1 MSHIKTKW
9 PWEIAT
15 LLLILLTMNCLIV
28 EGGGFKTGFT
38 SGVLDAFQVANYRFF
53 DMYIAV
59 SGGSITASY
68 FLSQQ
73 YRECIKALKLIAKDE
88 QFTQFTRTFGAEGYM
103 DIDYLKMV
111 AQKKVPLDLNAAMTA
126 AKDAEV
132 YFVAT
137 NRNNGKPAYLEPNKQ
152 NWLDILIA
160 SSTLPFVTKGI
171 HKINGIDYFDGGWGD
186 PLPAKWAYKQGAK
199 HITVIRTTPTEHKS
213 TQSMADYFGSIYYN
227 SVPELSAAFAKSHE
241 LYNQGVEFLLNPPKG
256 LVIEQIAPI
265 KLLKSTTYTYTTKT
279 IMSDYRYGLDK
290 GLNYIAGKRALK

>member
-1 MSHIKTKW
+1 MK
-9 PWEIAT
+9 
-15 LLLILLTMNCLIV
+15 CLIV

-38 SGVLDAFQVANYRFF
+38 SGVLDAFQVANYRDF
-53 DMYIAV
+53 DQCIAV

-88 QFTQFTRTFGAEGYM
+88 QFTKFTRTFGSEGYM

-126 AKDAEV
+126 LRKTEV

-137 NRNNGKPAYLEPNKQ
+137 NRNNGRPAYLTPTKK
-152 NWLDILIA
+152 NWLDVLIA

-186 PLPAKWAYKQGAK
+186 PLPAKWAYENGAK
-199 HITVIRTTPTEHKS
+199 HITVIRTTPAQMKS
-213 TQSMADYFGSIYYN
+213 TQSMADYIGSIYYN
-227 SVPELSAAFAKSHE
+227 AVPELSEAFAKSHE
-241 LYNQGVEFLLNPPKG
+241 RYNNCVDFLLNPPKD
-256 LVIEQIAPI
+256 LIIEQIAPI
-265 KLLKSTTYTYTTKT
+265 KLLKSTTYTYTNKT

-290 GLNYIAGKRALK
+290 GLNYIAGKSALN